1 MEKAGNK
8 HEQKECDAMEKGIS
22 KEEKQKL
29 QAYCEEQFIAH
40 NLGDMSKLINFSS
53 IGFKNRAE
61 IDECVSD
68 FKNYLTLRK
77 EILED
82 KNTKAQ

>member
-1 MEKAGNK
+1 MHYGTSRENL
-8 HEQKECDAMEKGIS
+8 KECDAMEKGIS

-53 IGFKNRAE
+53 IEFKNRAE